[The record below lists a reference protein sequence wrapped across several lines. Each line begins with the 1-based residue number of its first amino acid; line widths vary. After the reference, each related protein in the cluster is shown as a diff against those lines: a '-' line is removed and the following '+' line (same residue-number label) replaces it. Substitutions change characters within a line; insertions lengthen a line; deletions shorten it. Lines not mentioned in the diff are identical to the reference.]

1 MVAPHE
7 PERDG
12 AVSQSRPHP
21 TCCGWSATQ
30 PLSSSGT
37 AIAMPRTKESLRITR
52 VAPIRFA
59 RSLAL
64 WLCLVLGLLGSGTWA
79 QAQTPAAPAAPLHC
93 VVCAKVISGKYF
105 IHNLT
110 NNICVD
116 CEKLETRCSVCGL
129 PVKENFGKTKDGR
142 FLCKTDLPN
151 TVLTEEEGRRLFDQA
166 ASDLDTLSEGL
177 LRLRSPQVNVQM
189 LFHLDFSESRAAG
202 KSTSPLH
209 RLGFSMSRPAGNGFT
224 HNVVLLSGQLRGLT
238 LSTCAH
244 EFGHLWINENRPAN
258 RNLEPDTVE
267 AICELLGYK
276 LAARRGDTNEL
287 ARIRR
292 NPYTNGR
299 ILPMLD
305 MEAREGLAAVLSW
318 VRSGSNSSVGSNSV
332 PVATLTAPAQPVELR
347 PPPPPATKLELRSLV
362 RTSKRT
368 FAVISGERFEL
379 GTEISLL
386 VGGQRRRVR
395 FESAQENTVV
405 VTVDG
410 EPQTLRLGSP
420 P

>member
-1 MVAPHE
+1 M
-7 PERDG
+7 
-12 AVSQSRPHP
+12 
-21 TCCGWSATQ
+21 
-30 PLSSSGT
+30 
-37 AIAMPRTKESLRITR
+37 SLRPPMTNA
-52 VAPIRFA
+52 APVRFT
-59 RSLAL
+59 RSLAS
-64 WLCLVLGLLGSGTWA
+64 WLSFAVVLLGSGISTQA
-79 QAQTPAAPAAPLHC
+79 QAPTTPSAPIHC

-166 ASDLDTLSEGL
+166 VTDLDALSEGQ

-189 LFHLDFSESRAAG
+189 LFHLDFTESQASG
-202 KSTSPLH
+202 KSASPLH

-244 EFGHLWINENRPAN
+244 EYGHLWINENRPAN
-258 RNLEPDTVE
+258 RTIEPDSLE

-276 LAARRGDTNEL
+276 LATRRGDTNEL

-299 ILPMLD
+299 IIPALD
-305 MEAREGLAAVLSW
+305 LEAREGLAAVLNW
-318 VRSGSNSSVGSNSV
+318 VRNGTAASLGSNSA
-332 PVATLTAPAQPVELR
+332 PVVTIATPAAPAELR
-347 PPPPPATKLELRSLV
+347 PPPPPAVKLELRSLV
-362 RTSKRT
+362 RTAKRT
-368 FAVISGERFEL
+368 FAVINGERFEL
-379 GTEISLL
+379 GTEIALL

-395 FESAQENTVV
+395 LESAQENAVV

-410 EPQTLRLGSP
+410 QPQTLRLGGP

>member
-1 MVAPHE
+1 MACTAP
-7 PERDG
+7 
-12 AVSQSRPHP
+12 V
-21 TCCGWSATQ
+21 
-30 PLSSSGT
+30 
-37 AIAMPRTKESLRITR
+37 
-52 VAPIRFA
+52 RFA
-59 RSLAL
+59 RPLAL
-64 WLCLVLGLLGSGTWA
+64 WLCLVVGLLGSGTWA
-79 QAQTPAAPAAPLHC
+79 EAQAPAAPSAPISC
-93 VVCAKVISGKYF
+93 VVCSKPISGKYF
-105 IHNLT
+105 IHNRT

-116 CEKLETRCSVCGL
+116 CEKLDTRCSVCGL

-142 FLCKTDLPN
+142 LLCKTDLPN
-151 TVLTEEEGRRLFDQA
+151 TVLTEEEGRRLFEQA
-166 ASDLDTLSEGL
+166 VSDLDTLSEGL

-244 EFGHLWINENRPAN
+244 EFGHLWINENLPAG
-258 RNLEPDTVE
+258 RTLEPDTLE
-267 AICELLGYK
+267 AVCELLGYK

-287 ARIRR
+287 ARIRQ

-318 VRSGSNSSVGSNSV
+318 VRSGSNPSVGSNSV
-332 PVATLTAPAQPVELR
+332 PVATLTTAPAQPAELR
-347 PPPPPATKLELRSLV
+347 PPPPPAMKLELRSLV

-368 FAVISGERFEL
+368 FAVINGERFEL

-395 FESAQENTVV
+395 LESAQENAVV

-410 EPQTLRLGSP
+410 QPQTLRLGGP

>member
-267 AICELLGYK
+267 AIC
-276 LAARRGDTNEL
+276 
-287 ARIRR
+287 
-292 NPYTNGR
+292 
-299 ILPMLD
+299 
-305 MEAREGLAAVLSW
+305 
-318 VRSGSNSSVGSNSV
+318 
-332 PVATLTAPAQPVELR
+332 
-347 PPPPPATKLELRSLV
+347 
-362 RTSKRT
+362 
-368 FAVISGERFEL
+368 
-379 GTEISLL
+379 
-386 VGGQRRRVR
+386 
-395 FESAQENTVV
+395 
-405 VTVDG
+405 
-410 EPQTLRLGSP
+410 
-420 P
+420 

>member
-1 MVAPHE
+1 M
-7 PERDG
+7 
-12 AVSQSRPHP
+12 
-21 TCCGWSATQ
+21 
-30 PLSSSGT
+30 
-37 AIAMPRTKESLRITR
+37 SLPPPMTNA
-52 VAPIRFA
+52 APIRFA
-59 RSLAL
+59 RSLAS
-64 WLCLVLGLLGSGTWA
+64 WLSFAVVLLGSGIWTQA
-79 QAQTPAAPAAPLHC
+79 QAPTTPSAPIHC

-110 NNICVD
+110 NNICID

-166 ASDLDTLSEGL
+166 VTDLDALSEGQ

-189 LFHLDFSESRAAG
+189 LFHLDFTESQASG
-202 KSTSPLH
+202 KSASPLH

-244 EFGHLWINENRPAN
+244 EYGHLWINENRPAN
-258 RNLEPDTVE
+258 RTIEPDSLE

-299 ILPMLD
+299 IIPALD
-305 MEAREGLAAVLSW
+305 LEAREGLAAVLNW
-318 VRSGSNSSVGSNSV
+318 VRNGTAASLGSNS
-332 PVATLTAPAQPVELR
+332 APAVTTIATPAAPTELR
-347 PPPPPATKLELRSLV
+347 PPPPPAVKLELRSLV
-362 RTSKRT
+362 RTAKRT
-368 FAVISGERFEL
+368 FAVINGERFEL

-395 FESAQENTVV
+395 LESAQENAVV

-410 EPQTLRLGSP
+410 QPQTLRLGGP